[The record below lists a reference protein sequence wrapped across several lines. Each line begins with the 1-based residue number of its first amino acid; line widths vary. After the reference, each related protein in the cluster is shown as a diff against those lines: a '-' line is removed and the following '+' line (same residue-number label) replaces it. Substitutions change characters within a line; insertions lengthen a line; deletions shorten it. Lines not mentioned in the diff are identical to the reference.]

1 MGIWRGRSFGEGWFW
16 QDRQEVKA
24 ADDCGLAAA
33 AILDGLMEDWSGM
46 ACRRLQALGWDGCG
60 AVNGMFR

>member
-1 MGIWRGRSFGEGWFW
+1 MIVWRSMGIWRGRSFGEGWFW

-33 AILDGLMEDWSGM
+33 AVLDGAIEDQSVM
-46 ACRRLQALGWDGCG
+46 PCRCLQALG
-60 AVNGMFR
+60 